1 VPINPRVSIS
11 DREKLKQFSACYKV
25 PPGLPCEETRER
37 PWDAKFRFAIAAHG
51 SRDLPAR
58 TGKAATAYKRHR
70 MRRLG
75 TQGVI

>member
-37 PWDAKFRFAIAAHG
+37 PWDAKFRFAIALMAAG
-51 SRDLPAR
+51 IYRPVPAKPPR
-58 TGKAATAYKRHR
+58 PPSGIACDALGLKA
-70 MRRLG
+70 
-75 TQGVI
+75 